1 MNQLKLTKVDAPA
14 TLEEI
19 YKFRARVWDSSKG
32 IAVNAFPTG
41 KWQDQHDATAL
52 HWIVTNADNQMVGAA
67 RLSLHE
73 RMEDVVEPEQYLRYG
88 VECDGLIAAPDR
100 VVVCPSARR
109 QGIAQRLLDVQNEAS
124 VDAGAACALRQA
136 SPAMCR
142 LVEKRDWH
150 LLGPASIDPRFP
162 NIVFTVALRAF
173 SPAQVRFQAQSRKA
187 AA

>member
-1 MNQLKLTKVDAPA
+1 MNQLELKKVDTSAELA
-14 TLEEI
+14 EI
-19 YKFRARVWDSSKG
+19 YKFRARVWNSSEG

-41 KWQDQHDATAL
+41 EWRDKHDSMAL
-52 HWIVTNADNQMVGAA
+52 HWIVTNERDQMVGAA

-73 RMEDVVEPEQYLRYG
+73 RIEDVVEPEQYLRYG

-109 QGIAQRLLDVQNEAS
+109 QGIAQRLLDAQDKAS
-124 VDAGAACALRQA
+124 IDAGAACALRQA

-142 LVEKRDWH
+142 LVAKRDWY
-150 LLGPASIDPRFP
+150 LLGPASIDSRFP

-173 SPAQVRFQAQSRKA
+173 LSSKVRFQARSQEA